1 MKTFA
6 YTLVC
11 LSCFALCGCR
21 VGPDYERPVF
31 FSNER
36 VEKALELKPT
46 NHSPTYQID
55 FNDPVLRSL
64 IAKAQQNAPTI
75 RLAMVR
81 LRQTRLSTKIAQAS
95 LGPTLDITGLRQFE
109 KQSRNM
115 DALVNEDYYNLG
127 FDASWEIDI
136 WGGTRRRI
144 EAAKANEVGAIE
156 SLKNITISLSAE
168 IASSYIQLR
177 TAEELLKQARE
188 NLTIQ
193 KGIYQLTADLYATGL
208 SNAID
213 TNQSAYLVD
222 STKATIPQYEYQIVS
237 AKNTLTYLVG
247 LLPGELDTLLA
258 ESKTNLITQPL
269 PVRIQDLRSLPVRVL
284 QNRPDVRVAEQN
296 LIAQNAAVGEAIA
309 NLYPQVTLSAFFG
322 FESLHADNLLNHK
335 SYGYSLAP
343 NLTQPIFHFGALKNN
358 VALQKELKAESVILY
373 EQKLL
378 QAAKEIQTSLVS
390 IEKESDSNKSLR
402 ASYMKISQAAT
413 LTRDKYKNGLVSYET
428 VLNSEQRRV
437 QAQTNLIQSN
447 AAVYQN
453 VIQFYKA
460 IGGNEKKK

>member
-144 EAAKANEVGAIE
+144 EAAKANEAGAIE
-156 SLKNITISLSAE
+156 SLKKTPLA
-168 IASSYIQLR
+168 R
-177 TAEELLKQARE
+177 TVMRRFNAR
-188 NLTIQ
+188 
-193 KGIYQLTADLYATGL
+193 
-208 SNAID
+208 ID
-213 TNQSAYLVD
+213 
-222 STKATIPQYEYQIVS
+222 PM
-237 AKNTLTYLVG
+237 
-247 LLPGELDTLLA
+247 
-258 ESKTNLITQPL
+258 
-269 PVRIQDLRSLPVRVL
+269 
-284 QNRPDVRVAEQN
+284 
-296 LIAQNAAVGEAIA
+296 
-309 NLYPQVTLSAFFG
+309 
-322 FESLHADNLLNHK
+322 
-335 SYGYSLAP
+335 
-343 NLTQPIFHFGALKNN
+343 
-358 VALQKELKAESVILY
+358 SV
-373 EQKLL
+373 K
-378 QAAKEIQTSLVS
+378 K
-390 IEKESDSNKSLR
+390 
-402 ASYMKISQAAT
+402 KIS
-413 LTRDKYKNGLVSYET
+413 
-428 VLNSEQRRV
+428 
-437 QAQTNLIQSN
+437 
-447 AAVYQN
+447 
-453 VIQFYKA
+453 
-460 IGGNEKKK
+460 